1 MGAPMQ
7 YDNSILLRET
17 FYLLLNDFFL
27 KKLNFDDFY
36 SLVEEL
42 FSFQYLT
49 CHIFNEDVR
58 LAMIWDCVLDFKKS
72 KKLKEN
78 KIKFLNEIKKYYQER
93 EREIKRLVGVVE
105 ILEKEDIL

>member
-1 MGAPMQ
+1 MQ

-17 FYLLLNDFFL
+17 FYLLLNDFFM
-27 KKLNFDDFY
+27 KKLNFENFY

-49 CHIFNEDVR
+49 CHIFNEDFR
-58 LAMIWDCVLDFKKS
+58 LAMIRDCILDFKKS

-78 KIKFLNEIKKYYQER
+78 KIKFLNEIEKYYQES
-93 EREIKRLVGVVE
+93 EREIKRLVGATE
-105 ILEKEDIL
+105 ILEKRDIL